1 MRSKAGERAHTLTT
15 MATASAND
23 DGATASA
30 NPVALAATI
39 LAPYIG
45 GIAIVLTVLH
55 LQYHVQSSLRGLMK
69 HYRRRG
75 VAVDGRVLSCE
86 PTSHRRAAAGDRNG
100 DAPKSTGGSGVGDAG
115 GGKGGTPYLVEIT
128 YQRPEH
134 RHHADPRQQFR
145 DTGDAAEAMQTK
157 TFVKQYDWNSKVDRG
172 AAIAMLCL
180 PENARS
186 ACPRQTVDEI
196 LSYEQNGKTSLDLL
210 VLGWVIILV
219 LFVCAIRSVMVMDDT
234 ATGIKVLLSGL
245 IIAEFL
251 PWMYCTDTYLKMKRR
266 RFDGARPMRPVK
278 SGKGN

>member
-1 MRSKAGERAHTLTT
+1 
-15 MATASAND
+15 MAPTASAND
-23 DGATASA
+23 DGATATA
-30 NPVALAATI
+30 NPVALATMV

-45 GIAIVLTVLH
+45 GIAIVLTALH

-69 HYRRRG
+69 QYRRRG
-75 VAVDGRVLSCE
+75 VAVEGRVLSISCE
-86 PTSHRRAAAGDRNG
+86 EMPRAAAGDRNG
-100 DAPKSTGGSGVGDAG
+100 DVPKSTGGSGVGGIG
-115 GGKGGTPYLVEIT
+115 GGKGAAPSSSSYLVEIT

-172 AAIAMLCL
+172 AAIALLCL

>member
-1 MRSKAGERAHTLTT
+1 MAPTT
-15 MATASAND
+15 SAND
-23 DGATASA
+23 DGATTSA
-30 NPVALAATI
+30 NPVALATMV

-45 GIAIVLTVLH
+45 GVAIVLTALH

-69 HYRRRG
+69 QYRRRG
-75 VAVDGRVLSCE
+75 VAVEGRVLSCE
-86 PTSHRRAAAGDRNG
+86 PTSHRRAAAGDRN
-100 DAPKSTGGSGVGDAG
+100 DDPPKSTGGSGVGDAG
-115 GGKGGTPYLVEIT
+115 GGKGAAPSSSSYLVEIT

-145 DTGDAAEAMQTK
+145 DTGDAAEAMPTK
-157 TFVKQYDWNSKVDRG
+157 TFVKQYGWNSKMDRG
-172 AAIAMLCL
+172 ATIALLCL

-196 LSYEQNGKTSLDLL
+196 LSYEQSGKTSLDLL

-219 LFVCAIRSVMVMDDT
+219 LFVCAIRSVMVMDD
-234 ATGIKVLLSGL
+234 AAAGIKVLLSGL

-251 PWMYCTDTYLKMKRR
+251 PWMFCTDQWLKMKRR